1 MAEIE
6 TASAINKIHCKTAG
20 MFFYLFV
27 KFSTWLGRK
36 NEDLYDLR
44 VDLYEL
50 WVKYQKFFVIL
61 QPILIYTRIT
71 HAHDTPHT

>member
-36 NEDLYDLR
+36 NEDLYDL
-44 VDLYEL
+44 
-50 WVKYQKFFVIL
+50 
-61 QPILIYTRIT
+61 
-71 HAHDTPHT
+71 